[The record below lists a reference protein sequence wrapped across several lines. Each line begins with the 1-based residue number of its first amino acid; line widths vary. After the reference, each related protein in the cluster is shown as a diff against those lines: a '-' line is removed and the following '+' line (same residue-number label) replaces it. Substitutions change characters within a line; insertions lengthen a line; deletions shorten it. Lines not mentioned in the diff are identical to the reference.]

1 MVIDMNDEKLRTLVD
16 LQGFLDATDALDFKV
31 SDDERYGFTA
41 RTVKRFGDSSLKR
54 GEKAVK
60 HGRCVGKERV
70 RKQMA
75 LHGIQARHKRK
86 YIATT
91 NLNHHLPVAPN
102 LLKRNF
108 VATAPNQVWTSDIT
122 YCASSEG
129 WVYLAVIIDL
139 FSRQVVGWS
148 MQPHMKAELVADALR
163 MVWFRRCRQAGVIV
177 HSDRGSQYCSGLF
190 QDALKAYMACVRQ

>member
-1 MVIDMNDEKLRTLVD
+1 
-16 LQGFLDATDALDFKV
+16 
-31 SDDERYGFTA
+31 
-41 RTVKRFGDSSLKR
+41 
-54 GEKAVK
+54 
-60 HGRCVGKERV
+60 
-70 RKQMA
+70 MA
-75 LHGIQARHKRK
+75 LHGIQARYKRK

-91 NLNHHLPVAPN
+91 NSNHHLPVAPN

-163 MVWFRRCRQAGVIV
+163 MAWFRRCPQADVIV

-190 QDALKAYMACVRQ
+190 QDALKAYGMRSSMSRRGDCRDNAPTESLWGSLKVARLHGRVFASRRAAMDETLTGWVFIIRVAYTQHLITSAP